1 MTLQYSQ
8 LFMILMRQEMS
19 LLIMIW
25 KKISD
30 WTYIQMEKTIQ
41 PKLEQISPRSY
52 LFKKDIEANS
62 LTIHFNN
69 FTKEKWP
76 GIRRCLKKCLF
87 PEKLFFLKL
96 NQKCQ
101 KQLLIRGIWP
111 IPAHLGHPNAL
122 FLNKGAL
129 FLKRK
134 ALFPRT
140 ILIWFSF

>member
-1 MTLQYSQ
+1 MTFQYSQ

-19 LLIMIW
+19 LIIMIW

-30 WTYIQMEKTIQ
+30 WTYIQMEKQ
-41 PKLEQISPRSY
+41 FNPNLNKLVQEVTFSRKTLKPTHSQFTSITRRTY
-52 LFKKDIEANS
+52 
-62 LTIHFNN
+62 

-76 GIRRCLKKCLF
+76 GIRRSLKKCLF

-140 ILIWFSF
+140 ILI